1 MQFCYTLIWKM
12 NGSMLCQSKMA
23 YNHLNGAV
31 RIHNRDEG
39 VDINVQ
45 GKKKPASTNK
55 CLCYNLSKM

>member
-45 GKKKPASTNK
+45 GKKKA
-55 CLCYNLSKM
+55 CQY